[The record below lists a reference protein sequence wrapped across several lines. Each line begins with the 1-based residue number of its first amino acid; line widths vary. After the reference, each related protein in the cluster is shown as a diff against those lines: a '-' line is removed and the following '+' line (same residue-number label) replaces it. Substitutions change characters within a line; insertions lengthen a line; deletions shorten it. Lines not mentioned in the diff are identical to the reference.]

1 MTAEQFDDDDEDID
15 ASRHNDRSFHQ
26 QFILRKNFPEDSD
39 RDEESNLIKNRL
51 STFHEITHFIVVQ
64 INAIILKLVD

>member
-26 QFILRKNFPEDSD
+26 QFILKKNFPENDD

-51 STFHEITHFIVVQ
+51 STFHEIAHFIVVQ
-64 INAIILKLVD
+64 INAIIWKLVD